1 MEKENTTKIHEFD
14 PQIYPRLLWVTYNCP
29 AAVLEDLFEG
39 KIEEM
44 DKNSDADVLNC
55 RRLKPDVKGGI
66 LIRFRSKKDM
76 TAKNIAHESTH
87 AALEIFDYVGAR
99 ISYDNQ
105 EPYAYLVGWIADC
118 INKVKNNKIK

>member
-1 MEKENTTKIHEFD
+1 MEKEKTTKIHEFD
-14 PQIYPRLLWVTYNCP
+14 PVIYPRLLWVTYNCP

-87 AALEIFDYVGAR
+87 AALEIFDYVGAQ

-118 INKVKNNKIK
+118 IEKVKNNKIK

>member
-1 MEKENTTKIHEFD
+1 MEKEKTTKIHEFD
-14 PQIYPRLLWVTYNCP
+14 PVIYPRLLWVTYNCP
-29 AAVLEDLFEG
+29 AALLEDLFEG

-76 TAKNIAHESTH
+76 SAKNIAHESTH
-87 AALEIFDYVGAR
+87 AALEIFDYVGAL
-99 ISYDNQ
+99 ISSDNQ
-105 EPYAYLVGWIADC
+105 EPFAYLVGWIADC